1 MKEEH
6 LEVKRRHGPTT
17 LERLKW
23 HVGSLVAIVL
33 FILLALQIAGLI
45 FKPAASS
52 TTVLRELAD
61 ASSRVGTNA
70 NARTFPVE
78 DRLKQIDGS
87 VGELRTTLKH
97 VVAPKDQAWG
107 ITYPPD
113 YLDTLKPG
121 ASNEIKFQAPLD
133 VSATAEAGG
142 IDLKWSEGANNNVK
156 VGSFEVLRKEGSAEP
171 ASVGKVEGSTHS
183 WRDTTVKP
191 GHLYEYAV
199 VAIAADAGLANT
211 PRGRSP
217 ASAPA
222 SAKALADFKI
232 ELVEAKDGTTIAT
245 FKVSKWR
252 DGSWRD
258 RTVDVKEGDAIG
270 EMDQALGVDWSTGR
284 KLAKLTFATAEVP
297 VTRDELVFDA
307 KGRVILEQGLPKR
320 VSVTGTQSK
329 HTVTASITG
338 GELPDDTLTLE
349 K

>member
-23 HVGSLVAIVL
+23 HLGSLVAIVA
-33 FILLALQIAGLI
+33 FILLALQIAGVI
-45 FKPAASS
+45 FKPSASS
-52 TTVLRELAD
+52 TTVLRELSD

-78 DRLKQIDGS
+78 DRLKQVDVT

-97 VVAPKDQAWG
+97 LVSPPDQAWG

-121 ASNEIKFQAPLD
+121 ASNEIRFQAPLD
-133 VSATAEAGG
+133 LVATAEAGG
-142 IDLKWSEGANNNVK
+142 IDLKWAEGANNNVK
-156 VGSFEVLRKEGSAEP
+156 VGAFEVLRKEGSAEP
-171 ASVGKVEGSTHS
+171 APVGKVEGSVHA

-191 GHLYEYAV
+191 GHVYEYVV

-232 ELVEAKDGTTIAT
+232 ELVDAKDGASVAT

-258 RTVDVKEGDAIG
+258 RTVEVKEGDAIG

-284 KLAKLTFATAEVP
+284 RLSKLTFATADVP
-297 VTRDELVFDA
+297 VTRDELLFDA
-307 KGRVILEQGLPKR
+307 KGRVIVEQGAPKK
-320 VSVTGTQSK
+320 VSVTGTRSK